1 MRVAVDAMGGDHGP
15 DVVVAGSLAALSD
28 PEISVSLIA
37 IAADVERLKRTIRAD
52 VAARVD
58 IIEAEDEIGM
68 EESAAQAVRKKPNAS
83 INVALRE
90 LKTGRAD
97 AMVSAGH
104 SGAVLA
110 AALATLGRIPGID
123 RPALAT
129 VLPTI
134 GVPTIM
140 LDLGAIT
147 DPKPGYLVQ
156 YAHMAVVYA
165 RLVLGSENPKVALLS
180 NGEESSKGNQ
190 LSQEVYALLSIEPGL
205 AFVGNVEG
213 KELLRGTVDVI
224 VTDGFTGNI
233 ALKSMEGTVSVLTE
247 VLRTEVTR
255 TLPRKVLAMAM
266 RSAFRDVRLKLDYAE
281 IGGAPLLGVNGPVI
295 VAHGRS
301 RERAIENAVRVAHR
315 TAAQG
320 VPTAIQTAIA
330 GQRDAGPPLTA

>member
-15 DVVVAGSLAALSD
+15 EVVVAGAMAALSD
-28 PEISVSLIA
+28 PSIALTIVATPAHREAIEGRISEKLRS
-37 IAADVERLKRTIRAD
+37 
-52 VAARVD
+52 RVD
-58 IIEAEDEIGM
+58 VLDADDEIGM
-68 EESAAQAVRKKPNAS
+68 GESAAQSVRKKPNSS

-90 LKTGRAD
+90 LKGGRAD

-110 AALATLGRIPGID
+110 ASLATLGRIPGID

-147 DPKPGYLVQ
+147 DPKPAYLVQ

-165 RLVLGSENPKVALLS
+165 KLVLGSDRPKVALLS
-180 NGEESSKGNQ
+180 NGEEPSKGNQ
-190 LSQEVYALLSIEPGL
+190 LSQEVYALLSAESSVN
-205 AFVGNVEG
+205 FVGNVEG
-213 KELLRGTVDVI
+213 KELLRGTIDVI

-255 TLPRKVLAMAM
+255 TLSRKILALAM

-281 IGGAPLLGVNGPVI
+281 IGGAPLLGVNGAVI

-301 RERAIENAVRVAHR
+301 RERAIENAIHVAHR
-315 TAAQG
+315 TASQG
-320 VPTAIQTAIA
+320 VPAAIQVAISHSVS
-330 GQRDAGPPLTA
+330 PLR

>member
-15 DVVVAGSLAALSD
+15 DVVVAGALAALSD
-28 PEISVSLIA
+28 PSIALTIVATRAHGEAIKGRISESL
-37 IAADVERLKRTIRAD
+37 RS
-52 VAARVD
+52 RVD
-58 IIEAEDEIGM
+58 ILDADDEIGM
-68 EESAAQAVRKKPNAS
+68 GESAAQAVRKKPNAS

-90 LKTGRAD
+90 LKGGRAD
-97 AMVSAGH
+97 AMISAGH

-110 AALATLGRIPGID
+110 ASLVTLGRIPGID

-147 DPKPGYLVQ
+147 DPKPAYLVQ

-165 RLVLGSENPKVALLS
+165 KLVLGSDRPKVALLS
-180 NGEESSKGNQ
+180 NGEEPSKGNQ
-190 LSQEVYALLSIEPGL
+190 LSQEVYALLSAESSL
-205 AFVGNVEG
+205 NFVGNVEG
-213 KELLRGTVDVI
+213 KELLRGTIDVI

-255 TLPRKVLAMAM
+255 TLPRKILALAM

-281 IGGAPLLGVNGPVI
+281 IGGAPLLGVNGAVI

-315 TAAQG
+315 TASQG
-320 VPTAIQTAIA
+320 VPAAIEAAIS
-330 GQRDAGPPLTA
+330 RSV

>member
-15 DVVVAGSLAALSD
+15 DVVVAGTLAALTD
-28 PEISVSLIA
+28 PA
-37 IAADVERLKRTIRAD
+37 ITVTIVALSAHVEPIGAMVPENLRS
-52 VAARVD
+52 RVD
-58 IIEAEDEIGM
+58 ILAAQDEIGM
-68 EESAAQAVRKKPNAS
+68 GESAAQAVRKKPNAS

-90 LKTGRAD
+90 LKAGRAD

-129 VLPTI
+129 VLPTV
-134 GVPTIM
+134 GVQTIM

-156 YAHMAVVYA
+156 YAHMAAIYA
-165 RLVLGSENPKVALLS
+165 RLVLGSEAPKVALLS
-180 NGEESSKGNQ
+180 NGEEPSKGNQ
-190 LSQEVYALLSIEPGL
+190 LSQEVYALLSAEPGL
-205 AFVGNVEG
+205 NFVGNVEG
-213 KELLRGTVDVI
+213 KELLRGTVDII

-233 ALKSMEGTVSVLTE
+233 ALKSLEGTVAVLTE
-247 VLRTEVTR
+247 ILRTEVTR
-255 TLPRKVLAMAM
+255 TLPRKVLALAM

-301 RERAIENAVRVAHR
+301 RERAIENAVKVADR
-315 TAAQG
+315 TAAQA
-320 VPTAIQTAIA
+320 VPAAIQAAISQSA
-330 GQRDAGPPLTA
+330 APG